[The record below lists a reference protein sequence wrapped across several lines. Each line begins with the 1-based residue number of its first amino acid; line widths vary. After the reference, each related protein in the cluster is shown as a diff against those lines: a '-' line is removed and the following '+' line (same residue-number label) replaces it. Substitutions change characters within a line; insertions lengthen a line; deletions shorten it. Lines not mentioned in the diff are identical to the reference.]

1 MERMIADGVD
11 TFVEIG
17 PGKTLEGFLRKID
30 RSVKVFHI
38 SQWWKQDG
46 GIVKM
51 DQTMEGK
58 VAVVTGA
65 SRGIGKAIAVKLA
78 SKGAT
83 VVINYNGSRERA
95 EEVKNEVESAGGK
108 AVIIQCNV
116 ADFDACKEFIET
128 VIKEQGRIDILVNNA
143 GITKDGLLMKMSEE
157 DFDKVLDT
165 NLKGTFHTIRAALRQ
180 MIRQRSGRIIN
191 MASVV
196 GVSGNAGQANYA
208 ASKAGVIGLT
218 KTAAREVASRGITVN
233 AVAPGFIETDMTEVL
248 PEKIKEASAAQ
259 IPLGK
264 FGKAEDVANAVAFL
278 ASEDAGY
285 ITGQVLHVDG
295 GMVM

>member
-1 MERMIADGVD
+1 
-11 TFVEIG
+11 
-17 PGKTLEGFLRKID
+17 
-30 RSVKVFHI
+30 
-38 SQWWKQDG
+38 
-46 GIVKM
+46 M

-259 IPLGK
+259 KIRKSRRCGEC
-264 FGKAEDVANAVAFL
+264 GCISCVRGCGIYYWTGIACRRRYGDVKEIKIYEEK
-278 ASEDAGY
+278 SCSDRTWSSDSDRKYGR
-285 ITGQVLHVDG
+285 GVLERHQRRKSGNRRDYQIRHHRI
-295 GMVM
+295 

>member
-1 MERMIADGVD
+1 
-11 TFVEIG
+11 
-17 PGKTLEGFLRKID
+17 
-30 RSVKVFHI
+30 
-38 SQWWKQDG
+38 
-46 GIVKM
+46 M

-233 AVAPGFIETDMTEVL
+233 DRSTSGKDKRSVCRTDSAWKIRKSRRCGECGCISCVRGCGIYYWTGIACRRRYGDVKEIKIYEEKGCSDRTWSSDSDRKYRRGVL
-248 PEKIKEASAAQ
+248 GRYKRR
-259 IPLGK
+259 
-264 FGKAEDVANAVAFL
+264 
-278 ASEDAGY
+278 
-285 ITGQVLHVDG
+285 
-295 GMVM
+295 

>member
-1 MERMIADGVD
+1 
-11 TFVEIG
+11 
-17 PGKTLEGFLRKID
+17 
-30 RSVKVFHI
+30 
-38 SQWWKQDG
+38 
-46 GIVKM
+46 M

-58 VAVVTGA
+58 IAVVTGA

-143 GITKDGLLMKMSEE
+143 
-157 DFDKVLDT
+157 
-165 NLKGTFHTIRAALRQ
+165 
-180 MIRQRSGRIIN
+180 
-191 MASVV
+191 
-196 GVSGNAGQANYA
+196 
-208 ASKAGVIGLT
+208 AGVIGLT